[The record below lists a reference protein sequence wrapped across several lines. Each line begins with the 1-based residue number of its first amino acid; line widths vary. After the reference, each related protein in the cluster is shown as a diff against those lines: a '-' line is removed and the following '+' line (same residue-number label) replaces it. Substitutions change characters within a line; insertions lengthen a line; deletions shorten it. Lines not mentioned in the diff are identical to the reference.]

1 MVLIIHHR
9 RNSTELLR
17 NTSTEWGV
25 EVDVRTYYGKVVV
38 QHDPYMDGEDFDS
51 WLKQYS
57 HRLLVV
63 NTKEEGLESKLL
75 RILESNNVKDFF
87 FLDQS
92 FPFLVKT
99 AQSGESRCAVRVSEY
114 ESIDTALAL
123 STWVGWVWI
132 DIFTHFPLDQRDYK
146 RLRESGLKLCL
157 VSPELQGHPLEVIAD
172 IRTEMTNYGMSM
184 DAVCTKQPELW
195 LGK

>member
-1 MVLIIHHR
+1 MVLVIHHR
-9 RNSTELLR
+9 RNSTEQLR

-38 QHDPYMDGEDFDS
+38 QHDPFMDGEDFDS
-51 WLKQYS
+51 WLKQYA
-57 HRLLVV
+57 HKLLVV
-63 NTKEEGLESKLL
+63 NTKEEGLESQLL
-75 RILESNNVKDFF
+75 RILESNNVKEFF

-99 AQSGESRCAVRVSEY
+99 GQSGESRCAVRVSEY

-123 STWVGWVWI
+123 SSWVEWVWI
-132 DIFTHFPLDQRDYK
+132 DIFTHFPLNQKDYK

-157 VSPELQGHPLEVIAD
+157 VSPELQGHPLKFIAD
-172 IRTEMTNYGMSM
+172 IRTELTNYGMSI